1 MQIEGVDC
9 SLNQRLEGL
18 TSGRPVLVPPFS
30 KMLALKEKC
39 HISSHMSCLTLSNVA
54 PLPPAERFNDNGC
67 LQGQIVTCLLKEDEI
82 Y

>member
-1 MQIEGVDC
+1 MEA
-9 SLNQRLEGL
+9 L
-18 TSGRPVLVPPFS
+18 TSGSPISAPPFS

-39 HISSHMSCLTLSNVA
+39 HTPSCMPCLTLNNVA
-54 PLPPAERFNDNGC
+54 PLPPVERFNDNGC

>member
-1 MQIEGVDC
+1 MEA
-9 SLNQRLEGL
+9 L
-18 TSGRPVLVPPFS
+18 TSGSPVSAPPFS

-39 HISSHMSCLTLSNVA
+39 HTSSCVSCLTLSNVA
-54 PLPPAERFNDNGC
+54 PLPPAEHFNDNSC

>member
-1 MQIEGVDC
+1 MVYFVASTRGKRMEA
-9 SLNQRLEGL
+9 L
-18 TSGRPVLVPPFS
+18 TSGSPVSAPPFS

-39 HISSHMSCLTLSNVA
+39 HTSSCMSCLTLSNAA

>member
-1 MQIEGVDC
+1 MQE
-9 SLNQRLEGL
+9 L
-18 TSGRPVLVPPFS
+18 TSGSLALALPFS

-39 HISSHMSCLTLSNVA
+39 HMPSRMSCLTLSNA
-54 PLPPAERFNDNGC
+54 GPLPPVERFNDIGC

>member
-1 MQIEGVDC
+1 MEA
-9 SLNQRLEGL
+9 L
-18 TSGRPVLVPPFS
+18 TSGSPVLAPPFS

-39 HISSHMSCLTLSNVA
+39 HPSSHISCLTLSNVSL
-54 PLPPAERFNDNGC
+54 LPPVENFNDNGC